1 MYYSRML
8 KSIAFSDANMGEP
21 ASIFYHYTT
30 LQGLSGI
37 KAQGAI
43 MPSLCCNPS
52 IHNHFLAGIDL
63 KKTPAIFLTRM
74 DPSNSKESIAFNNYR

>member
-1 MYYSRML
+1 MW

-30 LQGLSGI
+30 LQGLNGI
-37 KAQGAI
+37 KTQGAI